1 MFPFK
6 IALRFL
12 KSSKGQTILIVLG
25 IAVGISIQIFLG
37 SLIGGLQA
45 DLVDTTIGN
54 SSQITVKAAEENTY
68 IEDYQVVIDDLEEN
82 DQLKAVSTSIDASGT
97 LIDGE
102 KTEPIFLRGFDFD
115 AADDIYEIS
124 DRIVEGVIPT
134 ADNQVMLGQDL
145 VDTLNLKLNDTFTV
159 NIPLKG
165 EETATLVG
173 VYDFNVSSINNL
185 WALSTTSSVQNLLGV
200 GDKVSKIEMQ
210 VNVVF
215 DAKEIAAEIST
226 EIGDQYVLTNWMD
239 ENADL
244 LSALTAQSSSS
255 LMIQVFVTISVVL
268 GIASV
273 LAITVIQKSKQI
285 GILKAMGIRD
295 GKASLIFL
303 SEGLMLGVMGAVV
316 GVLLGLGLNYAFS
329 TFALDAS
336 GASVVN
342 ILYDPM
348 QIAIAAIIGLL
359 ASTLASLIPAWKSS
373 KLSVIEV
380 IKNG

>member
-303 SEGLMLGVMGAVV
+303 SEGLMLGVIGAVV

>member
-68 IEDYQVVIDDLEEN
+68 IGDYQVVVDDLEEN

-115 AADDIYEIS
+115 AANEIYEIS
-124 DRIVEGVIPT
+124 DRIVEGKIPT
-134 ADNQVMLGQDL
+134 NQNEIMLGQDL
-145 VDTLNLKLNDTFTV
+145 VDTLDLKLNDTFTV

-185 WALSTTSSVQNLLGV
+185 WALSTTSSVQNILGV

-210 VNVVF
+210 VNEVF

-316 GVLLGLGLNYAFS
+316 GVLLGLGLNFAFS

>member
-68 IEDYQVVIDDLEEN
+68 IGDYQVVVDDLEEN

-115 AADDIYEIS
+115 AANEIYEIS
-124 DRIVEGVIPT
+124 DRIVEGKIPT
-134 ADNQVMLGQDL
+134 NQNEIMLGQDL
-145 VDTLNLKLNDTFTV
+145 VDTLDLKLNDTFTV

-185 WALSTTSSVQNLLGV
+185 WALSTTSSVQNILGV
-200 GDKVSKIEMQ
+200 GDKVSKIETQ
-210 VNVVF
+210 VNEVF
-215 DAKEIAAEIST
+215 DAKEIADEIST

-316 GVLLGLGLNYAFS
+316 GVLLGLGLNFAFS